1 MFESRKL
8 QQENSILKEENQ
20 KLKEQIIQLQSN
32 LHDQCETCEKQKK
45 LKTSLS
51 ENQLKSAL
59 ITSLLTGCKESI
71 AKIQNNIENNLES
84 ANDIS
89 TLSKENNTEIKELEK
104 VTEKLLKIIATI
116 SQSSVN
122 SRDIAQNLH
131 QSVDEITN
139 VINLIK
145 DISDQTNLLALNAAI
160 EAARAGEQGRG
171 FAVVADE
178 VRKLAERTQKAT
190 QEVETNIGILR
201 QNSTSMFEQSE
212 QIETLS
218 SESNSFIEDFKKEFL
233 AILNKTDLVEKD
245 SKIISFA
252 IFTTLAKLDHVRFKV
267 DGYKAIFDEKHE
279 QLTNHENCRLG
290 KWYANVG
297 KENFDKTKSY
307 KLLETPHK
315 TVHNSINDAIK
326 CVHDGTCTNDISV
339 VKNHFQ
345 QAEEASKELFDLL
358 DSMLQEK
365 LELKQ

>member
-1 MFESRKL
+1 MFQSRKL
-8 QQENSILKEENQ
+8 QQENSALKDENA
-20 KLKEQIIQLQSN
+20 KLKEQIKMLQTN
-32 LHDQCETCEKQKK
+32 LHEQCETCEKQKK
-45 LKTSLS
+45 LKSSLS
-51 ENQLKSAL
+51 ENKLKSEL

-71 AKIQNNIENNLES
+71 AKIQSNIESNLED

-89 TLSKENNTEIKELEK
+89 SLSKENNTEIKKLEI
-104 VTEKLLKIIATI
+104 VTDKLLELVSTI

-122 SRDIAQNLH
+122 SRSIAENLH
-131 QSVDEITN
+131 QSVDEITS

-160 EAARAGEQGRG
+160 EAARAGEHGRG

-218 SESNSFIEDFKKEFL
+218 SESNTFIEDFKKEFTS
-233 AILNKTDLVEKD
+233 ILNKTDIVEQD
-245 SKIISFA
+245 SQNISFA

-267 DGYKAIFDEKHE
+267 DGYRAIFDEKHE
-279 QLTNHENCRLG
+279 QLTNHVNCRLG

-307 KLLETPHK
+307 RLIEEPHK

-326 CVHDGTCTNDISV
+326 CIHDGTCTNDISV
-339 VKNHFQ
+339 VTNNFK

-358 DSMLQEK
+358 DTMLQEK
-365 LELKQ
+365 LETKK